1 MKKYYETIHS
11 VSLQQNCLP
20 FYVLVPNGL
29 HRISIGNRHGS
40 SKILILT
47 SKPQHFEMSR
57 SFFKIKSS
65 PMEDLNGALNWKSI
79 DLSKKHYFPMSK
91 IITNMFL
98 SDVPEGT
105 APVLPV
111 TIPKSP
117 TQLAIPR
124 RINLCGLDNALNGA
138 AGHHI

>member
-98 SDVPEGT
+98 SDVPEGGT
-105 APVLPV
+105 FRNRFGN
-111 TIPKSP
+111 KSSGP
-117 TQLAIPR
+117 SLKAIER
-124 RINLCGLDNALNGA
+124 RRREKN
-138 AGHHI
+138 